1 MYDSAQ
7 TGAGAADAVPVPDE
21 LPPIEGL
28 DDEDPYV
35 PGRRPRV
42 WLWTLVAALVLV
54 LLVVTILMLG
64 VVGFYDGLKDRARAS
79 RQFAQDHYA
88 LGVERLEAGDYELAI
103 AEFQLAMRYDSG
115 LRNAQ
120 IRLEQAKELARA
132 QVPPTSEARRDATA
146 SLYRQAVTHY
156 ENGELVQAVA
166 VLDELRGLD
175 ADHQRDN
182 VETMLGTAHHQLGLD
197 AVREDRLDDA
207 RAHFESVLAYQAG
220 TATGELAQEQ
230 LNLLNLYM
238 AALNHWERDWSATI
252 QALNGL
258 FALAPGYKDVQLRL
272 HDAYTYRAQE
282 LVDEGDWCQASDEYA
297 AAVNIFPLES
307 TVDKRDDASIRC
319 QGIDRVA
326 APVPTARPTVAPSE
340 SPAPLFDAAA
350 TPTAEAA
357 ELGSGQIAFTS
368 FDPIRRMLDIYVV
381 DLSQGAARLLR
392 ESASQPA
399 FAPDGSQVAFRNLDP
414 EHLGLGVLDLGTDM
428 VNETTDHAEDSTP
441 VWSPDRSQLVFSSD
455 KEGDRR
461 WRLYVI
467 SPADFRGEG
476 EEWGYGQMPSW
487 SADGDWVAY
496 HGCDERGNNCGLWVM
511 RPGGFDADYVSTDGS
526 DTSPSWSPDG
536 SRLAFISTRDGNWEL
551 YVVDVMSGV
560 ELRLTD
566 DPATDVAPV
575 WSPDG
580 RRLAF
585 LSDRGGAWAVYVLD
599 IASDQVRKVIAT
611 GNTYP
616 DPVRERLS
624 WVR

>member
-1 MYDSAQ
+1 MYDSLQ
-7 TGAGAADAVPVPDE
+7 TRAGDDDPIPVPAE
-21 LPPIEGL
+21 LPPMEGL
-28 DDEDPYV
+28 DDEDQYA
-35 PGRRPRV
+35 PGRRPRT
-42 WLWTLVAALVLV
+42 WLWTLVAALILV

-64 VVGFYDGLKDRARAS
+64 VLGFYDGLKDRARAS

-88 LGVERLEAGDYELAI
+88 LGVERLETGDYELAI

-115 LRNAQ
+115 LRDAE
-120 IRLEQAKELARA
+120 IRLLEAKELARA

-156 ENGELVQAVA
+156 ESGELAQAVA

-197 AVREDRLDDA
+197 AVREDQLDDA
-207 RAHFESVLAYQAG
+207 RVHFEAVLAYQAG
-220 TATGELAQEQ
+220 TATGEQSQEQ
-230 LNLLNLYM
+230 LNLLNLYV

-282 LVDEGDWCQASDEYA
+282 LVDEGDWCRASDEYA

-319 QGIDRVA
+319 QGIDQVA
-326 APVPTARPTVAPSE
+326 VPVPTARPTAKPSASPLSLSDVAP
-340 SPAPLFDAAA
+340 
-350 TPTAEAA
+350 TPTAETVD
-357 ELGSGQIAFTS
+357 LGSGQIAFTS
-368 FDPIRRMLDIYVV
+368 FDPVRRMLDIYVV

-392 ESASQPA
+392 ENASQPA
-399 FAPDGSQVAFRNLDP
+399 FAPDGSQIAFRNLNP
-414 EHLGLGVLDLGTDM
+414 EHLGLGVLDLGTDR
-428 VNETTDHAEDSTP
+428 VNETTAHPEDSTP
-441 VWSPDRSQLVFSSD
+441 VWSPDKSQLVFASD

-461 WRLYVI
+461 WRMYVI
-467 SPADFRGEG
+467 SPAEVRGEG
-476 EEWGYGQMPSW
+476 QEWTYGRMPAW
-487 SADGDWVAY
+487 SADGDRIVY
-496 HGCDERGNNCGLWVM
+496 HGCNERGNDCGLWVM
-511 RPGGFDADYVSTDGS
+511 RPGGFDSAHISTDGS

-536 SRLAFISTRDGNWEL
+536 SRVVFISTRDGNWEL
-551 YVVDVMSGV
+551 YVVDVASGV

-611 GNTYP
+611 GDVYP
-616 DPVRERLS
+616 DPVSERMS